1 VDREKTSLLK
11 IRTDSMT
18 ANLTKLRWGI
28 ILMGILFFACSAQA
42 KGDEVKKETIPVTV
56 TSGEKISIEYTLTLE
71 NKEVAD
77 TNVGREPLTF
87 EQGSHQIIP
96 GLEKAIEGMKVGE
109 NRKVT
114 IKPEDAY
121 GPVVK
126 EAVIEVNKDKLPSD
140 ALKVDAQVQAKSP
153 EGQVLVGR
161 VTEIKGDKAV
171 VDFNHPM
178 AGKTLFFDVKVL
190 TIEKA
195 P

>member
-1 VDREKTSLLK
+1 
-11 IRTDSMT
+11 MT
-18 ANLTKLRWGI
+18 ANSTKPNWSI
-28 ILMGILFFACSAQA
+28 IFIGILLFSCSVQA
-42 KGDEVKKETIPVTV
+42 LGADAKKGAEPMTISSGKKV
-56 TSGEKISIEYTLTLE
+56 SIEYTLTLE

-96 GLEKAIEGMKVGE
+96 GLEKAIEGMKAGE
-109 NRKVT
+109 SRKVT

-126 EAVIEVNKDKLPSD
+126 EAIIEVNKVRMPQNSW
-140 ALKVDAQVQAKSP
+140 KVDGQVQAKGP
-153 EGQVLVGR
+153 GEQVLVGR

-190 TIEKA
+190 TIEKV

>member
-1 VDREKTSLLK
+1 LFANSVQALGADGKKGAE
-11 IRTDSMT
+11 SM
-18 ANLTKLRWGI
+18 NISSRK
-28 ILMGILFFACSAQA
+28 
-42 KGDEVKKETIPVTV
+42 
-56 TSGEKISIEYTLTLE
+56 KISIEYTLTLE
-71 NKEVAD
+71 NKEVVD

-87 EQGSHQIIP
+87 EQGSHQIIA
-96 GLEKAIEGMKVGE
+96 GLEKAIEGMKEGE
-109 NRKVT
+109 SRKVT

-126 EAVIEVNKDKLPSD
+126 EAVIEVNKDKLPPD
-140 ALKVDAQVQAKSP
+140 ALKVDAQVQAKGP
-153 EGQVLVGR
+153 GDQVLIGR

>member
-1 VDREKTSLLK
+1 MNIS
-11 IRTDSMT
+11 
-18 ANLTKLRWGI
+18 
-28 ILMGILFFACSAQA
+28 
-42 KGDEVKKETIPVTV
+42 
-56 TSGEKISIEYTLTLE
+56 SGKKISIEYTLTLE
-71 NKEVAD
+71 SKEVAD

-109 NRKVT
+109 SKKVM

-126 EAVIEVNKDKLPSD
+126 DAIIEVSKDRMPPNAWKI
-140 ALKVDAQVQAKSP
+140 DAQVQAKGP
-153 EGQVLVGR
+153 DQTLVGR
-161 VTEIKGDKAV
+161 VTKINGETAT

-190 TIEKA
+190 DIQ
-195 P
+195 

>member
-1 VDREKTSLLK
+1 
-11 IRTDSMT
+11 MA
-18 ANLTKLRWGI
+18 ANLTKPSWSV
-28 ILMGILFFACSAQA
+28 ILIGILFFASSAPA
-42 KGDEVKKETIPVTV
+42 MSDEVKKETVPMTV
-56 TSGEKISIEYTLTLE
+56 TSGEKIAIEYTLTLE
-71 NKEVAD
+71 NKEVVD

-87 EQGSHQIIP
+87 EQGSHQIIA

-126 EAVIEVNKDKLPSD
+126 EAVIEVNKDKLPPD
-140 ALKVDAQVQAKSP
+140 ALKVDAQVQAKGP
-153 EGQVLVGR
+153 GEQVLIGR